1 MNNSN
6 SAKYQIQKHNNPIST
21 LPENLH
27 STILRTPKLPE
38 NIHKPKEKRFLPS
51 LTLVTLLANHP
62 LPLLT
67 PSLGVSPSP
76 TLSSHSKFWRRRSR
90 LCSCAALYFVRS
102 PCPYGFKTCAA
113 LYFVRSPC
121 PYGFKATGVAL
132 ELFLS
137 RRSVITYANI
147 IYKRSVILRFLVSS
161 GGGCV
166 ELSLRF
172 SIFLLH
178 GLSVALCFECYD

>member
-1 MNNSN
+1 M
-6 SAKYQIQKHNNPIST
+6 
-21 LPENLH
+21 
-27 STILRTPKLPE
+27 
-38 NIHKPKEKRFLPS
+38 
-51 LTLVTLLANHP
+51 
-62 LPLLT
+62 
-67 PSLGVSPSP
+67 
-76 TLSSHSKFWRRRSR
+76 
-90 LCSCAALYFVRS
+90 CS
-102 PCPYGFKTCAA
+102 CAA

-172 SIFLLH
+172 SLFLLH
-178 GLSVALCFECYD
+178 GLSGAL